1 MSSLFR
7 ASQRL
12 RRISVLCLLLTLSG
26 TGPLRVQAQV
36 QDPLLP
42 RVQLVL
48 RARIPATGEP
58 PELTAGGA
66 SFRASA
72 ALPCFYERRGF
83 APAWSDGQDLRRSAD
98 DLLLAIESV
107 AGEGMAAEDYRL
119 ADLRGLAE
127 AVRRRPDAGQLAE
140 LDLLLTDAFLT
151 LGSHLRNGRV
161 NPQTVYRDCLYEST
175 EIDLP
180 SLLEKALEEGRVEG
194 SLEDLAPSH
203 PIYRGLKL
211 ALGFYRGIVARGG
224 WPAVPE
230 GDTLRPGDRDP
241 RIEALRARMEASG
254 FAAEAPEGRDLYDAP
269 LQAAVVVFQE
279 RNGLEPDGVVGKG
292 TLEILNVPAGDRL
305 RQIEVNLE
313 RWRWM
318 PRDLGERYVI
328 VNIAGFVLDVV
339 ENGRTTLD
347 MKVVVGK
354 PASKTP
360 MFSDEMTYL
369 FLSPYW
375 NVPPSIV
382 QNEIVP
388 RMRRDPGYL
397 DREGMEVFAGP
408 GGAQLSPA
416 GIDWSSENGRGLS
429 IRQKPGRKNALGRV
443 KFMFPNAFNVYLH
456 DTPSRSSFG
465 RASRAFSHG
474 CIRLEQPIELA
485 EHLLSRE
492 DPTWTREKIEAAIAK
507 GEEKGIVFK
516 EPWPVHLVY
525 WTVWVDD
532 AGVVQFREDLY
543 GRDAE
548 LAKALDLIPATGSP
562 VPPGPRSPATSTPS
576 RP

>member
-1 MSSLFR
+1 MASQLR
-7 ASQRL
+7 APQRL

-26 TGPLRVQAQV
+26 TGPFDVQAQ
-36 QDPLLP
+36 DSLSP

-48 RARIPATGEP
+48 RARIPANGEP
-58 PELTAGGA
+58 PELTSNGV
-66 SFRASA
+66 SSRASTT
-72 ALPCFYERRGF
+72 LPCFYEARGF
-83 APAWSDGQDLRRSAD
+83 APAWSGGQGLLPTAD
-98 DLLLAIESV
+98 HLLSAIEEA
-107 AGEGMAAEDYRL
+107 AGDGLNPEDYRL
-119 ADLRGLAE
+119 ADLRSRVE
-127 AVRRRPDAGQLAE
+127 AVRRRPDPAQLAE

-161 NPQTVYRDCLYEST
+161 NPQTIYKDCLYEST
-175 EIDLP
+175 ETDLP
-180 SLLEKALEEGRVEG
+180 GLLQKALDEDGVEG
-194 SLEDLAPSH
+194 TLEDLAPSH

-211 ALGFYRGIVARGG
+211 ALRFYRGIVAGGG

-230 GDTLRPGDRDP
+230 GDTLKPGDRDP
-241 RIEALRARMEASG
+241 RVEALRTRMEASG

-269 LQAAVVVFQE
+269 LEAAVVAFQE

-292 TLEILNVPAGDRL
+292 TVKILNIPAEDRL
-305 RQIEVNLE
+305 RQIQVNLE

-318 PRDLGERYVI
+318 PRDLGGRYIV
-328 VNIAGFVLDVV
+328 VNIAGFELDVV
-339 ENGRTTLD
+339 ENGRTTLE
-347 MKVVVGK
+347 MNVVVGK
-354 PASKTP
+354 PATKTP
-360 MFSDEMTYL
+360 IFSDEMTYL
-369 FLSPYW
+369 VLAPYW

-382 QNEIVP
+382 QGEIVP

-408 GGAQLSPA
+408 GGARLSPA
-416 GIDWSSENGRGLS
+416 AIDWSAENGRRLS

-443 KFMFPNAFNVYLH
+443 KFMFPNPFNVYLH

-474 CIRLEQPIELA
+474 CIRLEEPIELA
-485 EHLLSRE
+485 EHLLGRE
-492 DPTWTREKIEAAIAK
+492 DSAWTKEKIEAIIAK

-532 AGVVQFREDLY
+532 AGVVQFREDIY

-548 LAKALDLIPATGSP
+548 LAKALGLIPAADTP
-562 VPPGPRSPATSTPS
+562 APPEPRSPTASTPS